1 MKMLLVVLVILAAMN
16 VNGQYA
22 NVKLNNTYVGGEV
35 WIAMNPKNVNN
46 LVVGTHG
53 QFITSQS
60 NMLYYYSMNGGYNWT
75 GRTMLSTLAQP
86 GTDPVVV
93 VDTNGYFYYI
103 CLGNWGTPPPNLD
116 KLLCNKST
124 DGGVNWNNG
133 VTFGVPA
140 PRMNDMPMACVDL
153 SNSQYGNSIYVT
165 WTMIDSMQSTNPLD
179 SSYVYFSRSTNQ
191 GQTFSTA
198 KRISKIAG
206 KAAWDYST
214 PEGPVPCTGTN
225 GEIYVTYPY
234 NSKVLFTRSL
244 DGGNIWLN
252 NEIIAAN
259 QAGGWPQHH
268 SPVITCDLSNS
279 QYRGNVYICFSDLR
293 NGPNNR
299 DIFLTKSTNKG
310 DNWSAPV
317 KVNNNT
323 NNTIQEMPWI
333 CVDPVTGYIW
343 IVFYDGRN
351 YSTLSLYDV
360 YVARSTNGGAS
371 FQNVKVSDNNSKTLA
386 SAWNGDYIGITAN
399 NNKVR
404 PVWTTSTGSS
414 NNDIWTAIIDSFT
427 VGIQSI
433 STEIPSSY
441 SLKQN
446 YPNPFN
452 PVTNIKFD
460 IILDSRFRGND
471 TPRRVVLKVYD
482 VMGREVQTLVNESF
496 QPGKYETTFD
506 GSMLNSGVYFY
517 KLITDGFTDT
527 KRMIL
532 IK

>member
-1 MKMLLVVLVILAAMN
+1 
-16 VNGQYA
+16 
-22 NVKLNNTYVGGEV
+22 
-35 WIAMNPKNVNN
+35 
-46 LVVGTHG
+46 
-53 QFITSQS
+53 
-60 NMLYYYSMNGGYNWT
+60 
-75 GRTMLSTLAQP
+75 
-86 GTDPVVV
+86 
-93 VDTNGYFYYI
+93 
-103 CLGNWGTPPPNLD
+103 
-116 KLLCNKST
+116 
-124 DGGVNWNNG
+124 
-133 VTFGVPA
+133 
-140 PRMNDMPMACVDL
+140 
-153 SNSQYGNSIYVT
+153 
-165 WTMIDSMQSTNPLD
+165 
-179 SSYVYFSRSTNQ
+179 
-191 GQTFSTA
+191 
-198 KRISKIAG
+198 
-206 KAAWDYST
+206 
-214 PEGPVPCTGTN
+214 
-225 GEIYVTYPY
+225 
-234 NSKVLFTRSL
+234 
-244 DGGNIWLN
+244 
-252 NEIIAAN
+252 
-259 QAGGWPQHH
+259 
-268 SPVITCDLSNS
+268 
-279 QYRGNVYICFSDLR
+279 
-293 NGPNNR
+293 
-299 DIFLTKSTNKG
+299 
-310 DNWSAPV
+310 
-317 KVNNNT
+317 
-323 NNTIQEMPWI
+323 
-333 CVDPVTGYIW
+333 
-343 IVFYDGRN
+343 VFYDGRN